1 MKNSNIEIPI
11 FPLDGVIILPGS
23 LLPLNIFEKRYLNM
37 VEDSLKTNSRLIGV
51 VQPIMKKQNK
61 DPSFKNIIGCFGRI
75 VKFEETEQNTYLIS
89 LKGLSRFKILDS
101 NLIKRGY
108 VKSIISTT
116 NFQNDLNQISNE
128 KGFKFADD
136 KRLKMTLKNYFK
148 SKKIDSNWNYI
159 NSCSNFNLINQLSMI
174 CPFSPH
180 EKQMLLESI
189 SIDERYILLVSILQ
203 NTVNPNEEQNQIKH

>member
-1 MKNSNIEIPI
+1 MKNTNIEIPI

-108 VKSIISTT
+108 IKSIISTS
-116 NFQNDLNQISNE
+116 NFQNDLNQISND
-128 KGFKFADD
+128 KSFKFADD
-136 KRLKMTLKNYFK
+136 KRLKMTLKSYFK
-148 SKKIDSNWNYI
+148 SKKIDSNWSYI

>member
-61 DPSFKNIIGCFGRI
+61 DPSFKNIIGCFGKI

-89 LKGLSRFKILDS
+89 LKGLSRFKVLDS